1 MLQNTAQI
9 QSFQQDLDQGLDLAH
24 YFDIIKRRI
33 FYIVIPFLLVL
44 AVGSAVVMLLPPVF
58 LSQAKILVESQQIP
72 VDLVR
77 PTVTATAKE
86 RIGVIQQ
93 RVLTRENLLN
103 IVKKFQLFPEERQ
116 KLSESELLDLMRKNI
131 SMEPVELNPTRR
143 SNEHL
148 TIAVAV
154 GFEHRRPE
162 VATQVANELVTLML
176 AEDARNRTNRAS
188 ETSKFL
194 AREVKRL
201 ETELGA
207 TDAQLAEL
215 RSKRSEPVSERAI
228 LQLGAFKAELQE
240 KAAVFSSTHPD
251 IIRLK
256 RQIAALE
263 QVTSRAAPDVAALEA
278 LQNRRETIQKSLE
291 AASQKL
297 TVGRLG
303 ESLERDQ
310 FSERLEILEQAVPP
324 QKPIKP
330 NRPKFLAMVAALAMM
345 AGGGAMFAAEA
356 LDKSVRASRDLLPVA
371 DGRAIVAIPYIVTK
385 AEQSRKKKRI
395 ISAAIGMIVLLLL
408 AAGAVH
414 VLWRPLDELWVIFLA
429 RLFG

>member
-24 YFDIIKRRI
+24 YLDIIKRRI
-33 FYIVIPFLLVL
+33 FYIIIPFLLVL

-148 TIAVAV
+148 TLAVAV

-240 KAAVFSSTHPD
+240 KAAVFSTTHPD

-297 TVGRLG
+297 TAGRLG

-371 DGRAIVAIPYIVTK
+371 DGHAIVAIPYILTK